1 MHSYFFAE
9 MTTLEGRQPPSA
21 QRLRKMRKG
30 EDLNLQDE
38 TVWRA
43 RTLKASYALR
53 AALTEL
59 GAWLAALIIA
69 YRLDP
74 RWPRYHLVLAV
85 VAVMLVRMLSSHH
98 DDRKTLRAV
107 GAYQKLHDAPT
118 DQQ

>member
-1 MHSYFFAE
+1 
-9 MTTLEGRQPPSA
+9 
-21 QRLRKMRKG
+21 MRKG

-69 YRLDP
+69 DGLDP

-85 VAVMLVRMLSSHH
+85 AAVMLVRMLSSHY
-98 DDRKTLRAV
+98 DDRKRLRVVA
-107 GAYQKLHDAPT
+107 AYQKRPT
-118 DQQ
+118 DQLPKKEV